1 MEKYRFSPG
10 TAVYYSVNHIIVDK
24 PNWVTYHNIHQSYTT
39 GTSELYMG
47 NTEEYMN
54 YLYSKLDEYKVLYE
68 LPSNIEELFKESY
81 MYLDIISTSSANGI
95 LVQRGIEYATDKNEE
110 MSVKNI
116 PHSKQLFQQFTT
128 CIFIYIPI
136 LHSFFLFLLPFSS
149 SFFLFLHFFLHF
161 SSIFHP
167 HFLNSL
173 QVWYLWY
180 FHSQQCNRWK
190 SIHLFH

>member
-128 CIFIYIPI
+128 CIFIYISI
-136 LHSFFLFLLPFSS
+136 LHSFFLFLPPFFLPFSS
-149 SFFLFLHFFLHF
+149 SFFILY
-161 SSIFHP
+161 
-167 HFLNSL
+167 NSL